1 LKAPAYTKETRF
13 RLFLDLDIGISN
25 LEYFVESGSDEPII
39 DSYQDDDVES
49 DEDVR
54 FAGTN

>member
-1 LKAPAYTKETRF
+1 LKAPAYTRETRF
-13 RLFLDLDIGISN
+13 RLFLDKDIGISN
-25 LEYFVESGSDEPII
+25 LESFVESGSDEPII